1 MSLLSLR
8 LQKKKIIGVDVVL
21 RVRCYTEA
29 VKKLSLPDLPHRAGN
44 EKFCCRVENPSGK
57 NFGQGNWGKL
67 SLLSKCNLAAL
78 CIVALKQL
86 KLQWPDFPHRVGK
99 WEILLQGNGK
109 SLGGNFDAEIF
120 YSNCT
125 YSFLDFKKHF
135 SASLSI
141 SHVL

>member
-21 RVRCYTEA
+21 RIRCNTEA
-29 VKKLSLPDLPHRAGN
+29 VKKLSLPDLPHRAAN
-44 EKFCCRVENPSGK
+44 EKFCCRVENPLGEKFWTRKLRKIVTLVQMWCGGTVYCCTEAVKITMARFSTSCREMG
-57 NFGQGNWGKL
+57 NF
-67 SLLSKCNLAAL
+67 
-78 CIVALKQL
+78 VA
-86 KLQWPDFPHRVGK
+86 
-99 WEILLQGNGK
+99 GK